1 MAMMR
6 LFSGRMRY
14 SEVVLLVFVIA
25 IAAMLIVPL
34 PTPLLD
40 ILLVVNISFSILLL
54 LVGLYVSNSAA
65 LYTFPTILLLSTLFR
80 LGLNVASS
88 RLILSQGDA
97 GRVIESFGTFL
108 IRGEVVV
115 GIIIFSIV
123 TIVNFIVIAKGAA
136 RVSEV
141 AARFF
146 LDALPGRQAVIDNDA
161 RAGVISA
168 EEARK
173 KRDHLR
179 LESQLYGSMDG
190 AMKFVQGDAVAG
202 LFIIIVNIVG
212 GVYMGVS
219 SGLGLGDAIQSYTVL
234 TVGDGLVTQIP
245 GLLTS
250 ICAGI
255 IVTRV
260 SSSETST
267 LGTDLRTQLF
277 SQPIT
282 LLVTA
287 LILIV
292 FASLPG
298 IPATP
303 FLLVAAISAFAG
315 WFLIKREREMPV
327 RAGVSGEYGRLGG
340 EAGRHE
346 KGISDLGDGALR
358 LEFDARVLFKQYRT
372 QPQRYTD
379 AWAGFNEAFHANVG
393 VLLPDLNVAPSELL
407 APSSYQVYHGGVEMF
422 SGTVAPDALFVEIS
436 SCQARVLGLPVIKE
450 EEHPSSGHKVFWT
463 HNSAHIRSV
472 LDAGTIR
479 SYDFFEYICLRIG
492 SFCQRH
498 PEEFVSVTDVHS
510 LLRQIEKRHP
520 GLVAE
525 GFGKE
530 FISVP
535 RLTEL
540 LHELVRQGV
549 SIRDFRGVIE
559 GVASYC
565 SANRVSVDDE
575 SSVDLAEVVRHLR
588 AYRRRQVLRRFLGS
602 ATSLHVVSLSED
614 VERTLSEADFDNKAL
629 PVAVEAPVLDALL
642 AGLSRVLRPTL
653 DQGILPVALLCS
665 NDLKEKVLSITR
677 MTKHSLFVTTF
688 EELDPSVPV
697 QQVGMWMMVG
707 R

>member
-1 MAMMR
+1 MLR
-6 LFSGRMRY
+6 LLSGRMRY
-14 SEVVLLVFVIA
+14 SEIVLLAFVIA

-34 PTPLLD
+34 PTALLD
-40 ILLVVNISFSILLL
+40 ILLVINISFSILLL
-54 LVGLYVSNSAA
+54 LVGLYVANSAT

-108 IRGEVVV
+108 IRGEIVV

-123 TIVNFIVIAKGAA
+123 TIVNFIVIAKGAT

-146 LDALPGRQAVIDNDA
+146 LDALPGRQLVIDNDA

-168 EEARK
+168 EEARQ

-202 LFIIIVNIVG
+202 IFIIMVNIVG
-212 GVYMGVS
+212 GVYMGVT
-219 SGLGLGDAIQSYTVL
+219 SGLSFVDAAQTYTVL

-245 GLLTS
+245 SILTS

-267 LGTDLRTQLF
+267 LGIDLRTQLF
-277 SQPIT
+277 SQPVT

-287 LILIV
+287 LILVV
-292 FASLPG
+292 FAVMPG
-298 IPATP
+298 IPAAP
-303 FLLVAAISAFAG
+303 FLLVAAVAVG
-315 WFLIKREREMPV
+315 VGVWLLKRERELPV
-327 RAGVSGEYGRLGG
+327 RSGSTGEYRRGGGAAEVRHERGVSE
-340 EAGRHE
+340 
-346 KGISDLGDGALR
+346 IGDGALH
-358 LEFDARVLFKQYRT
+358 LELDQSVLFKVYRG
-372 QPQRYTD
+372 QLQRYTD
-379 AWAGFNEAFHANVG
+379 SWGKFNEAFHANVG
-393 VLLPDLNVAPSELL
+393 MVLPELNVVHNDLL
-407 APSSYQVYHGGVEMF
+407 APASYRVSHSGVEMV
-422 SGTVAPDALFVEIS
+422 SGAIAPDGLLVEIS
-436 SCQARVLGLPVIKE
+436 SHQAAVLGLPIIKE
-450 EEHPSSGHKVFWT
+450 EDHPISGHRVFWSRNT
-463 HNSAHIRSV
+463 PHIRGI
-472 LDAGTIR
+472 LDAGAVR
-479 SYDFFEYICLRIG
+479 SYDFFEYICLRIA
-492 SFCQRH
+492 SFSLRH
-498 PEEFVSVTDVHS
+498 PEEFLSVTDVHS

-520 GLVAE
+520 GLIAE

-530 FISVP
+530 FVSVP

-559 GVASYC
+559 SVASYC
-565 SANRVSVDDE
+565 SAHHVSIDDDAGVE
-575 SSVDLAEVVRHLR
+575 VADVVRHLR
-588 AYRRRQVLRRFLGS
+588 GNRRRQVLRRFLGS
-602 ATSLHVVSLSED
+602 GHSLHVVSLSDE
-614 VERTLSEADFDNKAL
+614 VERTLQDADFDNKSL
-629 PVAVEAPVLDALL
+629 PVAVEAPVLDELMQGL
-642 AGLSRVLRPTL
+642 ADVLKPTL
-653 DQGILPVALLCS
+653 EQGILPIALLCS
-665 NDLKEKVLSITR
+665 NEVKEKVLSITR
-677 MTKHSLFVTTF
+677 MMKHSLFVTTF
-688 EELDPSVPV
+688 EELDPSVSV
-697 QQVGMWMMVG
+697 QQIGMWRLAG

>member
-1 MAMMR
+1 MLR
-6 LFSGRMRY
+6 LLSGRMRY
-14 SEVVLLVFVIA
+14 SEVVLLAFVIA

-40 ILLVVNISFSILLL
+40 ILLVINISFSILLL
-54 LVGLYVSNSAA
+54 LVGLYVANSAT

-108 IRGEVVV
+108 IRGEIVV

-123 TIVNFIVIAKGAA
+123 TIVNFIVIAKGAT

-146 LDALPGRQAVIDNDA
+146 LDALPGRQLVIDNDA

-168 EEARK
+168 EEARQ

-202 LFIIIVNIVG
+202 IFIIMVNIVG
-212 GVYMGVS
+212 GVYMGVT
-219 SGLGLGDAIQSYTVL
+219 SGLSFVDAAQTYTVL

-245 GLLTS
+245 SILTS

-260 SSSETST
+260 SSSEAST
-267 LGTDLRTQLF
+267 LGVDLRTQLF
-277 SQPIT
+277 SQPVT

-287 LILIV
+287 LILVV
-292 FASLPG
+292 FAVMPG
-298 IPATP
+298 IPAAP
-303 FLLVAAISAFAG
+303 FLLVASVAVG
-315 WFLIKREREMPV
+315 VGVWLLKRERELPV
-327 RAGVSGEYGRLGG
+327 RSGSTGEYRRAGGGAEVRHERGVSE
-340 EAGRHE
+340 
-346 KGISDLGDGALR
+346 LGDGALC
-358 LEFDARVLFKQYRT
+358 LELDQSILFKVYRG
-372 QPQRYTD
+372 QLQRYTD
-379 AWAGFNEAFHANVG
+379 SWENFNEAFHANVG
-393 VLLPDLNVAPSELL
+393 MVLPDLNVVHNELL
-407 APSSYQVYHGGVEMF
+407 APSSYRVSHSGVEMV
-422 SGTVAPDALFVEIS
+422 SGAVAADGLLVEVS
-436 SCQARVLGLPVIKE
+436 SHQAAVLGLPIIKE
-450 EEHPSSGHKVFWT
+450 EDHPISGHRVFWT
-463 HNSAHIRSV
+463 RNTPHIRGI
-472 LDAGTIR
+472 LDAGAVR
-479 SYDFFEYICLRIG
+479 SYDFFEYICLRIA
-492 SFCQRH
+492 SFSLRH
-498 PEEFVSVTDVHS
+498 PEEFLSVTDVHS

-520 GLVAE
+520 GLIAE

-530 FISVP
+530 FVSVP

-559 GVASYC
+559 SVASYC
-565 SANRVSVDDE
+565 SANRVSIDDDAGVE
-575 SSVDLAEVVRHLR
+575 VPEVVRHLR
-588 AYRRRQVLRRFLGS
+588 GNRRRQVLRRFLGS
-602 ATSLHVVSLSED
+602 GHSLHVVSLSDE
-614 VERTLSEADFDNKAL
+614 VERTLQDADFDNKSL
-629 PVAVEAPVLDALL
+629 PVAVEAPVLDALMQGL
-642 AGLSRVLRPTL
+642 ANVLKPTL
-653 DQGILPVALLCS
+653 EQGILPIALLCS
-665 NDLKEKVLSITR
+665 NEVKEKVLSITR

-688 EELDPSVPV
+688 EELDPSVSV
-697 QQVGMWMMVG
+697 QQIGMWTLAG

>member
-1 MAMMR
+1 MIG
-6 LFSGRMRY
+6 LLSGRMRY
-14 SEVVLLVFVIA
+14 SEIVLLAFVIA

-40 ILLVVNISFSILLL
+40 ILLVLNISFSILLL
-54 LVGLYVSNSAA
+54 LVGLYVANSAA
-65 LYTFPTILLLSTLFR
+65 LYTFPTVLLLSTLFR

-123 TIVNFIVIAKGAA
+123 TIVNFIVIAKGAT

-146 LDALPGRQAVIDNDA
+146 LDALPGRQLVIDNDA

-168 EEARK
+168 EEARQ

-202 LFIIIVNIVG
+202 IFIIMVNIVG
-212 GVYMGVS
+212 GVYMGIA
-219 SGLGLGDAIQSYTVL
+219 SGLSFSDAAQTYTVL

-245 GLLTS
+245 SILTS

-267 LGTDLRTQLF
+267 LGADLRVQLF

-287 LILIV
+287 LILVV
-292 FASLPG
+292 FAVMPG
-298 IPATP
+298 IPAAP
-303 FLLVAAISAFAG
+303 FLLVAATAVAAG
-315 WFLIKREREMPV
+315 LLLLRRERELPV
-327 RAGVSGEYGRLGG
+327 RSGITGEYRRVGGGSEVRHERGVSE
-340 EAGRHE
+340 
-346 KGISDLGDGALR
+346 IGDGALR
-358 LEFDARVLFKQYRT
+358 LELDHSVLFKAYRA
-372 QPQRYTD
+372 QVQRYTES
-379 AWAGFNEAFHANVG
+379 WEHFNEAFHANVG
-393 VLLPDLNVAPSELL
+393 MVLPDLNVVHNDLL
-407 APSSYQVYHGGVEMF
+407 APSSYRVSHSGVEMV
-422 SGTVAPDALFVEIS
+422 SGTVAADALLVEVS
-436 SCQARVLGLPVIKE
+436 SCQAAVLGLPVIKE
-450 EEHPSSGHKVFWT
+450 EDHPISGHRVFWT
-463 HNSAHIRSV
+463 KNTPQIRGI
-472 LDAGTIR
+472 LDAGAVR
-479 SYDFFEYICLRIG
+479 SYDFFEYISLRVA
-492 SFCQRH
+492 SFSLRH
-498 PEEFVSVTDVHS
+498 PEEFLSVTDVHS

-520 GLVAE
+520 GLIAE

-530 FISVP
+530 FVSVP

-549 SIRDFRGVIE
+549 SIRDFRGIIE

-565 SANRVSVDDE
+565 SAHRVSIDDDAGVE
-575 SSVDLAEVVRHLR
+575 VGEVVRHLR
-588 AYRRRQVLRRFLGS
+588 GNRRRQVLRRFLG
-602 ATSLHVVSLSED
+602 THQSLHVVSLSDE
-614 VERTLSEADFDNKAL
+614 VERTLQDADFDNKSL
-629 PVAVEAPVLDALL
+629 PVAVEAPVLDALMQ
-642 AGLSRVLRPTL
+642 GLSNVLKPTL
-653 DQGILPVALLCS
+653 EQGILPIALLCS
-665 NDLKEKVLSITR
+665 NEVKEKVLSITR

-688 EELDPSVPV
+688 EELDPSVSV
-697 QQVGMWMMVG
+697 QQIGMWTLAG

>member
-1 MAMMR
+1 MLR
-6 LFSGRMRY
+6 LLSGRMRY
-14 SEVVLLVFVIA
+14 SEIVLLAFVIA

-40 ILLVVNISFSILLL
+40 VLLVINISFSILLL
-54 LVGLYVSNSAA
+54 LVGLYVANSAT

-108 IRGEVVV
+108 IRGEIVV

-123 TIVNFIVIAKGAA
+123 TIVNFIVIAKGAT

-146 LDALPGRQAVIDNDA
+146 LDALPGRQLVIDNDA

-168 EEARK
+168 EEARQ

-202 LFIIIVNIVG
+202 IFIIMVNIVG
-212 GVYMGVS
+212 GVYMGVT
-219 SGLGLGDAIQSYTVL
+219 SGLSFVDAAQTYVVL

-245 GLLTS
+245 SILTS

-260 SSSETST
+260 SSSENST
-267 LGTDLRTQLF
+267 LGVDLRTQLF
-277 SQPIT
+277 SQPVT

-287 LILIV
+287 LILVV
-292 FASLPG
+292 FAVMPG
-298 IPATP
+298 IPAAP
-303 FLLVAAISAFAG
+303 FLLVASVAVG
-315 WFLIKREREMPV
+315 VGVWLLKRERELPV
-327 RAGVSGEYGRLGG
+327 RSGATGEYRRAGGGAEIRHERGVSE
-340 EAGRHE
+340 
-346 KGISDLGDGALR
+346 IGDGALR
-358 LEFDARVLFKQYRT
+358 LDLDQSVLFKAYRG
-372 QPQRYTD
+372 QLQRYTD
-379 AWAGFNEAFHANVG
+379 SWENFNEAFHANVG
-393 VLLPDLNVAPSELL
+393 MVLPDLNVVQNELL
-407 APSSYQVYHGGVEMF
+407 APSSYRVSHSGVEMV
-422 SGTVAPDALFVEIS
+422 SGSVAADGLLVEVS
-436 SCQARVLGLPVIKE
+436 SHQAAVLGLPVIKE
-450 EEHPSSGHKVFWT
+450 EDHPISGHRVFWT
-463 HNSAHIRSV
+463 RNTPQIRGV
-472 LDAGTIR
+472 LDAGAVR
-479 SYDFFEYICLRIG
+479 SYDFFEYICLRIA
-492 SFCQRH
+492 SFSLRH
-498 PEEFVSVTDVHS
+498 PEEFLSVTDVHS

-520 GLVAE
+520 GLIAE

-530 FISVP
+530 FVSVP

-565 SANRVSVDDE
+565 SANRVSIDDDAGVE
-575 SSVDLAEVVRHLR
+575 VADVVRHLR
-588 AYRRRQVLRRFLGS
+588 GNRRRQVLRRFLGS
-602 ATSLHVVSLSED
+602 GQSLHVVSLSDE
-614 VERTLSEADFDNKAL
+614 VERTLQDADFDNKSL
-629 PVAVEAPVLDALL
+629 PVAVEAPVLDALMQGL
-642 AGLSRVLRPTL
+642 ANVLKPTL
-653 DQGILPVALLCS
+653 EQGILPIALLCS
-665 NDLKEKVLSITR
+665 NEVKEKVLSITR

-688 EELDPSVPV
+688 EELDPSVSV
-697 QQVGMWMMVG
+697 QQIGMWTLAG